1 MADTMPVARRRI
13 GLDAIVV
20 VGDAHKYA
28 LKTTGYTPGQAD
40 YNAAD
45 GFEASGTGYTSGGN
59 AVTGLT
65 NATGTAKSY
74 SDLADPTFPGLTAA
88 FQWGVMYRVS
98 DNKVVLEQDLG
109 SQNVT
114 ATDVTITQ
122 PAAAEGTAVI
132 RL

>member
-13 GLDAIVV
+13 GLNAIVV
-20 VGDAHKYA
+20 VGDTHKYA
-28 LKTTGYTPGQAD
+28 LKTGSYTPGQED
-40 YNAAD
+40 YNASD

-59 AVTGLT
+59 TVTGLT
-65 NATGTAKSY
+65 NANGSAKAF
-74 SDLADPTFPGLTAA
+74 SDFADPAFPGLTAS
-88 FQWGVMYRVS
+88 FRYGVLYRTS

-109 SQNVT
+109 AQSVT